1 MPTSEK
7 AEPVFHPKA
16 YLVNIRNVRRGLD
29 SRSKILGVLET
40 KGSTARLLSKKTK
53 LNYAVVLH
61 HLNLLTLEKIVMRS
75 KGKKPYVWMLT
86 GAGQQRL
93 I

>member
-1 MPTSEK
+1 MLTSEK
-7 AEPVFHPKA
+7 AETVFHPKA
-16 YLVNIRNVRRGLD
+16 YLISIRNVKRGLA
-29 SRSKILGVLET
+29 SRSKILSVLET
-40 KGSTARLLSKKTK
+40 KGSTARLLSKSTK

-61 HLNLLTLEKIVMRS
+61 HLNLLTLEKIVMKRNER
-75 KGKKPYVWMLT
+75 KPYVWMLT

>member
-7 AEPVFHPKA
+7 AQIVFHPKA
-16 YLVNIRNVRRGLD
+16 YLVSIRNVRRGLA
-29 SRSKILGVLET
+29 SRSKILSVLET
-40 KGSTARLLSKKTK
+40 KGSTARLLSKRTK

-61 HLNLLTLEKIVMRS
+61 HLNLLTLEKIVMRR
-75 KGKKPYVWMLT
+75 KEKKPYIWMLT